1 MKFLNGR
8 SGAVSR
14 ETDAFVDRL
23 NSIADRGKAE
33 AVAHPLLADP
43 AQPPETV
50 KRRFWA
56 PDEFRTDASD
66 G

>member
-23 NSIADRGKAE
+23 NSIAGRSRAQ
-33 AVAHPLLADP
+33 AI
-43 AQPPETV
+43 AQPLFTESAPLPETV

-56 PDEFRTDASD
+56 PDEIEADASD